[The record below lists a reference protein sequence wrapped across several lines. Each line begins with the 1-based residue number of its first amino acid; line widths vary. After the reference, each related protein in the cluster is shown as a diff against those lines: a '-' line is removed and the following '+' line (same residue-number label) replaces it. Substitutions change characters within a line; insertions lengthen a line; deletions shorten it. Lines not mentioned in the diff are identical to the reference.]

1 MKREAIPAVALG
13 DYRQSD
19 LRGEGFVAVPY
30 QESRAWNPTLLTP
43 HYHDFFQ
50 VSLIRGD
57 ARLMHD
63 FRETKVSGHT
73 LFFLS
78 PGQVHAV
85 KSGSDTD
92 GTILSFTREF
102 FDAGAAGS
110 TELLLGLPFFYPAD
124 SAPWMKVPR
133 HGVAPACELFRELQQ
148 EFDAAREG
156 AVEIIRALLRILLI
170 KASRWRGLVPASP
183 AAVHRG
189 NALVRNFQLLVE
201 RHFNDWQTLPQY
213 AKQLGV
219 TANHLNDVVS
229 EATGKAAGEHLRQR
243 RLLDAKRL
251 LLYSELG
258 VAEIGYQLGF
268 KDPSYFSRFFR
279 RYEERTPAEFREAI
293 REKYQQEGG

>member
-13 DYRQSD
+13 DYRQSL

-50 VSLIRGD
+50 MSLIRGP

-63 FRETKVSGHT
+63 FRETKVRGDT

-78 PGQVHAV
+78 PGQIHAV
-85 KSGSDTD
+85 QSGKETD

-110 TELLLGLPFFYPAD
+110 TQFLLELPFYYTAD
-124 SAPWMKVPR
+124 FPPWMSVPAR
-133 HGVAPACELFRELQQ
+133 
-148 EFDAAREG
+148 AREATAALFDEIQEEFNQARPG
-156 AVEIIRALLRILLI
+156 AAEIIRAFLRILLV
-170 KASRWRGLVPASP
+170 KASRWRDHEQATAPQRAAS
-183 AAVHRG
+183 
-189 NALVRNFQLLVE
+189 LVRDFQLLVE
-201 RHFNDWQTLPQY
+201 RNYRDWQALTPY
-213 AKQLGV
+213 ARELGV
-219 TANHLNDVVS
+219 SANHLNDVVS
-229 EATGKAAGEHLRQR
+229 EATGRPAGEHVRQR

-251 LLYSELG
+251 LLYSELS

-268 KDPSYFSRFFR
+268 KDPSYFGRFFR
-279 RYEERTPAEFREAI
+279 RYEDRTPAEFRDEI
-293 REKYQQEGG
+293 REKYQKEGA

>member
-13 DYRQSD
+13 DYRQSL

-50 VSLIRGD
+50 MSLIRGP

-63 FRETKVSGHT
+63 FRETKVRGDT

-78 PGQVHAV
+78 PGQIHAV
-85 KSGSDTD
+85 QSGKETD

-110 TELLLGLPFFYPAD
+110 TQFLLELPFYYTAD
-124 SAPWMKVPR
+124 FPPWMSVPGR
-133 HGVAPACELFRELQQ
+133 ARDAIAALFREIQ
-148 EFDAAREG
+148 EEFNQARPGAA
-156 AVEIIRALLRILLI
+156 EIIRALLRILLV
-170 KASRWRGLVPASP
+170 KASRWRDHESATATPQRSIS
-183 AAVHRG
+183 
-189 NALVRNFQLLVE
+189 LVRDFQLLVE
-201 RHFNDWQTLPQY
+201 RNYTNWQALTPY
-213 AKQLGV
+213 ARELGV

-229 EATGKAAGEHLRQR
+229 EATGRPAGEHIRQR

-251 LLYSELG
+251 LLYSELS
-258 VAEIGYQLGF
+258 VAEIGYRLGF
-268 KDPSYFSRFFR
+268 KDPSYFGRFFR
-279 RYEERTPAEFREAI
+279 RYECRTPAEFRDEI
-293 REKYQQEGG
+293 REKYQKDGH

>member
-13 DYRQSD
+13 DYRNSR
-19 LRGEGFVAVPY
+19 LREEGFVAVPY

-50 VSLIRGD
+50 ISLIRGA

-63 FRETKVSGHT
+63 FRETKVRGHT

-85 KSGSDTD
+85 RSGPETD

-110 TELLLGLPFFYPAD
+110 AQFLLELPFFYSADFPPWISVPAREQD
-124 SAPWMKVPR
+124 ATA
-133 HGVAPACELFRELQQ
+133 GLFRELQE
-148 EFDAAREG
+148 EFDQVRSGAA
-156 AVEIIRALLRILLI
+156 EIIRALMRILLVR
-170 KASRWRGLVPASP
+170 ASRWRARETASATP
-183 AAVHRG
+183 QRALS
-189 NALVRNFQLLVE
+189 LVRDFQVLVD
-201 RHFNDWQTLPQY
+201 RSFMDWQVLAPY
-213 AKQLGV
+213 ARELGV

-229 EATGKAAGEHLRQR
+229 EVTGRAAGEHIRQR

-251 LLYSELG
+251 LLYSELS
-258 VAEIGYQLGF
+258 VAEIGYRLGF
-268 KDPSYFSRFFR
+268 KDPSYFGRFFR
-279 RYEERTPAEFREAI
+279 RYQGRTPAEFRAEI
-293 REKYQQEGG
+293 REKYQKHRP

>member
-13 DYRQSD
+13 DYRQSL

-50 VSLIRGD
+50 MSLIRGP

-63 FRETKVSGHT
+63 FRETKVRGDT

-78 PGQVHAV
+78 PGQIHAV
-85 KSGSDTD
+85 QSGKETD

-110 TELLLGLPFFYPAD
+110 TQFLLELPFYYTAD
-124 SAPWMKVPR
+124 FPPWMSVP
-133 HGVAPACELFRELQQ
+133 AK
-148 EFDAAREG
+148 AREATAALFDEIQEEFNQARPG
-156 AVEIIRALLRILLI
+156 AAEIIRALLRILLV
-170 KASRWRGLVPASP
+170 KASRWRDHEQATTPQRAAS
-183 AAVHRG
+183 
-189 NALVRNFQLLVE
+189 LVRDFQLLVE
-201 RHFNDWQTLPQY
+201 RNYQDWQALAPY
-213 AKQLGV
+213 ARELRV

-229 EATGKAAGEHLRQR
+229 EATGRPAGEHIRQR

-251 LLYSELG
+251 LLYSELS
-258 VAEIGYQLGF
+258 VAEIGYRLGF
-268 KDPSYFSRFFR
+268 KDPSYFGRFFR
-279 RYEERTPAEFREAI
+279 RYESRTPAEFRDEI
-293 REKYQQEGG
+293 REKYQKDGH

>member
-13 DYRQSD
+13 DYRQSL

-50 VSLIRGD
+50 MSLIRGP

-63 FRETKVSGHT
+63 FRETKVRGDT

-85 KSGSDTD
+85 QSGKETD

-110 TELLLGLPFFYPAD
+110 TQFLLEVPFYYTAD
-124 SAPWMKVPR
+124 FSPWMSVPS
-133 HGVAPACELFRELQQ
+133 Q
-148 EFDAAREG
+148 AREATAALFDEIQEEFNQARPG
-156 AVEIIRALLRILLI
+156 AAEIIRALLRVFLV
-170 KASRWRGLVPASP
+170 KASRWRDPEQATTPQRAAS
-183 AAVHRG
+183 
-189 NALVRNFQLLVE
+189 LVRDFQLLVE
-201 RHFNDWQTLPQY
+201 RNYKDWQALTPY
-213 AKQLGV
+213 ARELRV

-229 EATGKAAGEHLRQR
+229 EATGRPAGEHIRQR

-251 LLYSELG
+251 LLYSELS
-258 VAEIGYQLGF
+258 VAEIGYRLGF
-268 KDPSYFSRFFR
+268 KDPSYFGRFFR
-279 RYEERTPAEFREAI
+279 RYESQTPAEFRDEI
-293 REKYQQEGG
+293 REKYQKDGH